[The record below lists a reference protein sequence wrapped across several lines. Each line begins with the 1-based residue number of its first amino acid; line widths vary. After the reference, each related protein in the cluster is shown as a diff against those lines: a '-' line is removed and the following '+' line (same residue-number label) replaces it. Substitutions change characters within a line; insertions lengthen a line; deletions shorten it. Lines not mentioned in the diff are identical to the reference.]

1 MHEVT
6 VLFFAI
12 ACGLTISGIVANIY
26 KLVVRA
32 AKNLPETMLHWVIMV
47 MLHWV
52 IMVLAGPSV
61 LFENASQSRRD
72 KKCSV
77 PSYCLA
83 IALSLYWSFAI
94 GLFMLNIYIAV

>member
-6 VLFFAI
+6 VFFFAV
-12 ACGLTISGIVANIY
+12 ASGLTLSGIVANIY
-26 KLVVRA
+26 KLVVRT
-32 AKNLPETMLHWVIMV
+32 AKGLPETTLHWVIMA
-47 MLHWV
+47 
-52 IMVLAGPSV
+52 LAGPSV
-61 LFENASQSRRD
+61 LFENASQSVRA

-77 PSYCLA
+77 AGYCFA